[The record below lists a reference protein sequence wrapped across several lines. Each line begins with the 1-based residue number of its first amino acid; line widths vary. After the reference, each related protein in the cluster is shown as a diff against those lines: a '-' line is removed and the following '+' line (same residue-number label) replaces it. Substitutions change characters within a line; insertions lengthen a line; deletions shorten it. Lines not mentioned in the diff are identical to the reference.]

1 MVVPQ
6 RQAVRRHCL
15 HTHDLCCTET
25 PSLHKIVK
33 EFSKMKKGLK
43 ASACWQVVVMERE
56 AVRRHYLHTWFA
68 LDVAAACPLD
78 LLFAGKRLDIW
89 RLPRLLKVV
98 RVLKYKSLAHA
109 GVAVHWFLYCPEASQ
124 PAL

>member
-1 MVVPQ
+1 M
-6 RQAVRRHCL
+6 RQ
-15 HTHDLCCTET
+15 
-25 PSLHKIVK
+25 
-33 EFSKMKKGLK
+33 
-43 ASACWQVVVMERE
+43 
-56 AVRRHYLHTWFA
+56 HYLRTWFA

-109 GVAVHWFLYCPEASQ
+109 GKSL
-124 PAL
+124 